1 MTNSHFSFIADEFK
15 GKRALVTGETQDIG
29 EAIVY
34 RLNEG
39 GAKVVTT
46 ARSIPSQMRSSD
58 AIFIQADISTPEGCE
73 SVVKKTLSSL
83 GGIDILVNV
92 VGGSTAPSGGF
103 AALSDRE

>member
-1 MTNSHFSFIADEFK
+1 
-15 GKRALVTGETQDIG
+15 
-29 EAIVY
+29 
-34 RLNEG
+34 
-39 GAKVVTT
+39 
-46 ARSIPSQMRSSD
+46 MRSSD